1 MAEALYR
8 KYRPS
13 RFDDVI
19 GQEHVT
25 TTLQNQ
31 INTQRIGHA
40 YLFVGSRGCGKT
52 TSARIFAKE
61 INLAGLD
68 RNDKRTQ
75 ALDEAI
81 GEGRALD
88 VIEIDAASHTG
99 VDDIREIRDKVAFQP
114 SELRYKVY
122 IIDEVH
128 MLSTSAFNA
137 LLKTLEEPPS
147 HVVFILATTDPQ
159 KIPATVLSRCQR
171 FNFKRVAVHNI
182 VARLR
187 HICEAENIEAEDL
200 ALTLI
205 ARHATGALRDAV
217 SLLDQLA
224 SSSSLRITAND
235 VREALGATDTATVK
249 ALIDAL
255 INRDPAAGLNAI
267 QSAIDQGADA
277 RQVARQMVETLRM
290 LTQLRVS
297 AGKPNAKANTE
308 LTEAERVTY
317 ADQAERASAGALLRG
332 IRGFSA
338 AINEMRSSGDAQLAL
353 DMAFLECVVD
363 EARPATSPPPESSA
377 APINPTP
384 PRPAPN
390 QATAAPRP
398 APSEPIPE
406 KVVAAVVSTSAA
418 LSGANLDLR
427 GLWQR
432 AIGEVNKNNKPVAA
446 LMRSCQLFAIEGGMA
461 QIKANHDLARE
472 QLSDAKRAAA
482 VATVLQQIL
491 GQKVNVQVF
500 VGQPAAPVDPD
511 EDPLVRAAKKLG
523 GKLRE

>member
-8 KYRPS
+8 KYRP
-13 RFDDVI
+13 RNFADVI

-25 TTLQNQ
+25 VTLQNQ
-31 INTQRIGHA
+31 IGTQRIGHA

-81 GEGRALD
+81 TEGRALD

-171 FNFKRVAVHNI
+171 FNFKRVAVNNI

-187 HICEAENIEAEDL
+187 HICDAEGVEAEDL

-255 INRDPAAGLNAI
+255 INREPAAGLNAI
-267 QSAIDQGADA
+267 QAAIDQGADA
-277 RQVARQMVETLRM
+277 RQVARQMVETLRL

-297 AGKPNAKANTE
+297 TGKAGGKVAAE
-308 LTEAERVTY
+308 LSEAERMGL
-317 ADQAERASAGALLRG
+317 AEQAERATAGVLLRG

-363 EARPATSPPPESSA
+363 EARPVAASPSEAS
-377 APINPTP
+377 PIPITPT
-384 PRPAPN
+384 
-390 QATAAPRP
+390 QPRP
-398 APSEPIPE
+398 APSPAAAPRPIATEPPPE
-406 KVVAAVVSTSAA
+406 KPVGVAASSPPSSSSDV
-418 LSGANLDLR
+418 DLR

-446 LMRSCQLFAIEGGMA
+446 LMRSCQLFGIEGGVA
-461 QIKANHDLARE
+461 QIKANHELARE
-472 QLSDAKRAAA
+472 QLSDPKRSSA
-482 VATVLQQIL
+482 VATVLQQLL
-491 GQKVNVQVF
+491 GHKVAVQVF
-500 VGQPAAPVDPD
+500 VGQPAAPVNPA
-511 EDPLVRAAKKLG
+511 EDPLVQAAQKLG
-523 GKLRE
+523 GKVRE